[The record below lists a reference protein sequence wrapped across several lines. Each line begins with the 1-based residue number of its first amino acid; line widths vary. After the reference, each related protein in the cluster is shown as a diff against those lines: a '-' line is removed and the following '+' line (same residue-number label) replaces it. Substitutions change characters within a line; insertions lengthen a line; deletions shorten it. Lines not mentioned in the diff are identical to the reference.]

1 MMAVIFYRN
10 KGKSAKVFTKQ
21 VICACCKFSVYYEFL
36 RCPACEATR
45 KVKEKI
51 LDA

>member
-1 MMAVIFYRN
+1 MTVTFHKKPGRYE
-10 KGKSAKVFTKQ
+10 KVFTGL
-21 VICACCKFSVYYEFL
+21 VVCAYCKFSVYYEFL